1 MTLIRGSRP
10 RITATL
16 VAVVLAVAVSGVALA
31 WPQGSQVLSNQAE
44 QPNPAPEATKPSPTP
59 SPTVKTPQLPP
70 YPIGGYFVSAS
81 SSLSRNSQKL
91 MEMKAAGADTA
102 ITFGSSLRPVTLPS
116 IPRDCLINGENCA
129 KAVSDKI
136 NVNRY
141 FLYPDHS
148 AWSKKAVGCPRDRQV
163 VSKGKKFTV
172 LVIPTQGSGCNSSN
186 GQYDVVVAGGG
197 SSGGPDATGSLAA
210 AATKLGMK
218 LYAGLPAP
226 VKRSDLPYLPDVSY
240 TGTLTAFTERFLQYH
255 ASENNVAG
263 LAGFY
268 HHTEMPVTGSRA
280 FDSVLDVYRMQNQA
294 IHKILPTRAAIVSPY
309 LDARVNA
316 ASISLDQAGE
326 GARRIAQTASGLVL
340 NIAIQDGMGT
350 GKGGAFLENEA
361 GSSVDRY
368 AASIV
373 GKGTWGAKYVAPVR
387 DYFRAAAQ
395 GISGTG
401 AVLWANLEG
410 MAPATASNP
419 CGDNLRGQSTKERIQ
434 RQLQQLSQ
442 ATKIV
447 SFMWDSYYT
456 CAGKGT
462 PLKTQMESGLGTPI
476 ITEATFEPSAGLVR
490 IYGFN
495 VVGGT
500 TEVKWS
506 TASGKQL
513 TKKLAASGENTAYGA
528 NNGMHPKL
536 EMMVVKVGQ
545 TTLAKD
551 APYSVTVTNK
561 WKTSSRS
568 FSSKSL
574 YSAAG

>member
-1 MTLIRGSRP
+1 MKAI
-10 RITATL
+10 L
-16 VAVVLAVAVSGVALA
+16 VSVVFAVMVAGVALA
-31 WPQGSQVLSNQAE
+31 WPHTSPVVPNQTE
-44 QPNPAPEATKPSPTP
+44 QTHPAPEVTKPSATP

-91 MEMKAAGADTA
+91 MEMKTAGADTA
-102 ITFGSSLRPVTLPS
+102 ITFGISLRPVALSSMPK
-116 IPRDCLINGENCA
+116 DCLINGENCA
-129 KAVSDKI
+129 KAVSEKI

-141 FLYPDHS
+141 FLYLDKS
-148 AWSKKAVGCPRDRQV
+148 TWSKKAVVCPRDRQV
-163 VSKGKKFTV
+163 VSKGKTFTV
-172 LVIPTQGSGCNSSN
+172 LVVPLQGSGCNSSN
-186 GQYDVVVAGGG
+186 GKYDVVVAGGG
-197 SSGGPDATGSLAA
+197 SANGPDTTGSLAA

-240 TGTLTAFTERFLQYH
+240 AGTLKAFTERFLQYH
-255 ASENNVAG
+255 ATENNVAG

-268 HHTEMPVTGSRA
+268 HHTEMPLTGSHA
-280 FDSVLDVYRMQNQA
+280 FDSILDVYRIQNQA

-316 ASISLDQAGE
+316 VSISLDQARE
-326 GARRIAQTASGLVL
+326 GAKRIAQTAGGLLL
-340 NIAIQDGMGT
+340 NVAIQDGMGT
-350 GKGGAFLENEA
+350 GKGGAFMENEA

-373 GKGTWGAKYVAPVR
+373 GKGTWGAKYVAPVS
-387 DYFRAAAQ
+387 DYFSAAAQ

-476 ITEATFEPSAGLVR
+476 ITEASFEASTGLVR

-495 VVGGT
+495 VAGGT
-500 TEVKWS
+500 TEVTWS
-506 TASGKQL
+506 TASGKRM
-513 TKKLAASGENTAYGA
+513 TRKLKASGENVAYGA

-536 EMMVVKVGQ
+536 EMIVVKVGQ
-545 TTLAKD
+545 TTLAMD
-551 APYSVTVTNK
+551 VPYSVTVTNK
-561 WKTSSRS
+561 WKASSRS
-568 FSSKSL
+568 FSSQSL
-574 YSAAG
+574 FQAAG

>member
-1 MTLIRGSRP
+1 
-10 RITATL
+10 
-16 VAVVLAVAVSGVALA
+16 VALDA
-31 WPQGSQVLSNQAE
+31 MP
-44 QPNPAPEATKPSPTP
+44 K
-59 SPTVKTPQLPP
+59 
-70 YPIGGYFVSAS
+70 
-81 SSLSRNSQKL
+81 
-91 MEMKAAGADTA
+91 
-102 ITFGSSLRPVTLPS
+102 
-116 IPRDCLINGENCA
+116 DCLINGVNCA
-129 KAVSDKI
+129 KAVADKVNVDRSFVYSDQ
-136 NVNRY
+136 
-141 FLYPDHS
+141 S
-148 AWSKKAVGCPRDRQV
+148 AWSRKAVVCPRDRQV
-163 VSKGKKFTV
+163 VSKGKTFTV
-172 LVIPTQGSGCNSSN
+172 LVIPAQGSGCNSSD
-186 GQYDVVVAGGG
+186 GKYDVVVAGGG
-197 SSGGPDATGSLAA
+197 STSGPDPTGSLAT

-240 TGTLTAFTERFLQYH
+240 TGTLKAFTERFLQYH

-280 FDSVLDVYRMQNQA
+280 FDSVLDVYRMQNTA
-294 IHKILPTRAAIVSPY
+294 IHKVLPTRAAIVSPY

-316 ASISLDQAGE
+316 VSISLDQARE
-326 GARRIAQTASGLVL
+326 GAKRIAGTASGLVL
-340 NIAIQDGMGT
+340 KVAIQDGMGT

-434 RQLQQLSQ
+434 RQLQQLSH

-462 PLKTQMESGLGTPI
+462 PLKTQMEAGLGTPI
-476 ITEATFEPSAGLVR
+476 ITEATFEASTGLVR

-495 VVGGT
+495 VTGGSA
-500 TEVKWS
+500 EVKWS
-506 TASGKQL
+506 TAAGKPQ
-513 TKKLAASGENTAYGA
+513 TKKLKASGENTAFGA

-536 EMMVVKVGQ
+536 EMIVVKVGP

-551 APYSVTVTNK
+551 ASYSVTVTNK
-561 WKTSSRS
+561 WKASSRS
-568 FSSKSL
+568 FSSQSL
-574 YSAAG
+574 YQPAG